1 MKRILALAALLPLQ
15 LMLAQ
20 TGSLSVRTVDART
33 GAPLPGANVTV
44 QGTVLGGASNAEG
57 DLLIERI
64 AQGTYAV
71 QASLIGYERTRV
83 DGVSIR
89 SGETTRLQIRMSA
102 TAIPVDPVIVTAT
115 RREQSAAEAPASV
128 SVLDARGIAERN
140 SVTLDDALRYIPGV
154 NITESQV
161 NVRGS
166 SGYNRGAGSRV
177 LLLVDGMPM
186 LTGDTGEINFET
198 MAVDELERIEVVK
211 GASSALYGSSA
222 LGGVINLITAPIP
235 TEPVTRISMF
245 GGVFGPP
252 SYDDWDWSGGARTQY
267 GVSVSHAR
275 TVGDLGARI
284 FVGTTG
290 SDSHRR
296 NDTRRRINGALTL
309 RYAVSPST
317 RASLS
322 VDIMDQPRD
331 NFLFWRGLDRAL
343 EPPDDQLGARIS
355 STRAFTSATLTVA
368 GSQELTHTA
377 RASWYHNRFSD
388 NFSIP
393 GSLSLSD
400 VFRGDYLATWLAS
413 ASHVL
418 TGGIEA
424 SYDVVDANIFG
435 VRNGW
440 GLAAFAQ
447 DEITVTDALSLIL
460 GLRYDVQDVDSL
472 ATVSQLNP
480 KAAVLYHPFAGTA
493 VRFSA
498 GRGFR
503 SPSIAEAFTS
513 TNVGGIVIVPNPNLR
528 PERSVSL
535 EAGVKQALGPAAA
548 VDVALFQSDYDD
560 LIESGLN
567 ASGNGQLSN
576 VTRARVQGVEIVASA
591 AVHERPAA
599 FAGSSPTSGG
609 SRAMFDQVSA
619 LFNVGY
625 TYVYPRDLTTNDL
638 LKYRPR
644 HLFYASA
651 EAFTG
656 PISLG
661 VDYRY
666 MSRVDRVDETLV
678 NAGYIVDGAERV
690 PIHVVDARAT
700 WATRF
705 LGAAVQATFN
715 VKNIL
720 QYNYVELIANL
731 AAPRTYLLSLAVTL

>member
-1 MKRILALAALLPLQ
+1 MKRIAIVAALVPFQ
-15 LMLAQ
+15 LLLAQ
-20 TGSLSVRTVDART
+20 TGSLSIRTVDART
-33 GAPLPGANVTV
+33 GAPLPGTNVTV
-44 QGTVLGGASNAEG
+44 LGTVLGGASNAEG
-57 DLLIERI
+57 DLVIGRI
-64 AQGTYAV
+64 APGVYAV
-71 QASLIGYERTRV
+71 QASLIGYERTRME
-83 DGVSIR
+83 GVGIR
-89 SGETTRLQIRMSA
+89 SGETTRLQIRLSA

-128 SVLDARGIAERN
+128 SVLDARGISERN

-222 LGGVINLITAPIP
+222 LGGVINLITVPIP
-235 TEPVTRISMF
+235 VEPVTRISMF

-275 TVGDLGARI
+275 TVGDLGARV
-284 FVGTTG
+284 FVGMTG

-296 NDTRRRINGALTL
+296 NDNRKRVNGALTL
-309 RYAVSPST
+309 RYALSPST

-355 STRAFTSATLTVA
+355 STRAFTSASLTVA
-368 GSQELTHTA
+368 GSAELTHTA
-377 RASWYHNRFSD
+377 RVSWYHNRFSD

-413 ASHVL
+413 PSHVL
-418 TGGIEA
+418 TGGVEG
-424 SYDVVDANIFG
+424 SYDMVDANIFG
-435 VRNGW
+435 VRQGW

-447 DEITVTDALSLIL
+447 DEITLTDVLTLTL

-472 ATVSQLNP
+472 ETVSQLNP

-493 VRFSA
+493 LRLSA

-513 TNVGGIVIVPNPNLR
+513 TSIGGIVVVPNPSLR

-548 VDVALFQSDYDD
+548 VDIALFQSDYDD

-567 ASGNGQLSN
+567 ASGKAQLNN

-591 AVHERPAA
+591 ALNEGPAA
-599 FAGSSPTSGG
+599 PGG
-609 SRAMFDQVSA
+609 STSMSDRRSA
-619 LFNVGY
+619 LFSVGY

-644 HLFYASA
+644 HLLYASA
-651 EAFTG
+651 EGFAG
-656 PISLG
+656 PMSLG

-666 MSRVDRVDETLV
+666 LSRVDRVDETLV

-690 PIHVVDARAT
+690 PIHVLDARAT
-700 WATRF
+700 WKTHLFGSAM
-705 LGAAVQATFN
+705 QATFN

-720 QYNYVELIANL
+720 QYNYVELIAVL
-731 AAPRTYLLSLAVTL
+731 APPRTYLLSLAVTL